1 MFVFCF
7 VLAKWV
13 LGFLGLFKRYIATK
27 CFVCEWS
34 LQPHLTLTRFIG
46 YSKCLRSLSVRK
58 TDVMLAC
65 QELCFLI
72 STFPEAHFQELYMPF
87 PSHAHHKNWRYSCI
101 HNNERINGHLCTH
114 GQQKQ
119 RSRILSLMHW
129 SMNVNP
135 ATCKRALQII
145 SVACELCG
153 IFCHVATL
161 ELVCNMATEA
171 IKLAVCWKPSIHIG
185 PLLYFLVQKCTN
197 IRLFRCLFF
206 SVVITLTR
214 ILLPISF
221 FFSQSLCRHISGT
234 TEMPISFQAT
244 NSLLTPLFI
253 WVNAALFQD
262 INNNMPNASKMSCS
276 EVQQC
281 SSA

>member
-206 SVVITLTR
+206 SVVITLTC

-221 FFSQSLCRHISGT
+221 FFSQSLCHHISGT
-234 TEMPISFQAT
+234 TEMPISFPAT

-262 INNNMPNASKMSCS
+262 INNNMPNAWKMSCS

>member
-1 MFVFCF
+1 
-7 VLAKWV
+7 
-13 LGFLGLFKRYIATK
+13 
-27 CFVCEWS
+27 
-34 LQPHLTLTRFIG
+34 
-46 YSKCLRSLSVRK
+46 
-58 TDVMLAC
+58 MLAC

-206 SVVITLTR
+206 SVVITLTC

-221 FFSQSLCRHISGT
+221 FFHSHCATTSVALLKCPSASRQQIPCWQLYSFEWMQHSFKTLITTCLMLQKWAAVRCSNVVLPRLQHIWG
-234 TEMPISFQAT
+234 
-244 NSLLTPLFI
+244 
-253 WVNAALFQD
+253 
-262 INNNMPNASKMSCS
+262 
-276 EVQQC
+276 
-281 SSA
+281 